1 MSIAQRLLLSF
12 ALVLVGCGKVS
23 EVRESPSPTSPSTRI
38 ESGGHTE
45 IQGTANGQ
53 VKAVSAE
60 IALKS
65 VDIGDGKKMWLQPLR
80 HQNLTLLPVTIDP
93 EQVDHTDYLTLDEGM
108 KSKAVKISEVSE
120 DGDVNKLRVKNTSD
134 KPLFLLAGEV
144 IIGGK
149 QDRIIGKT
157 LVVMA
162 GERTTVPVFCVEQ
175 GRWNG
180 RKADFSSAE
189 SIAHLKLRSVAN
201 YGSQSGVWSEV
212 ASKNEARGESNST
225 DTYRAV
231 ATKKGAVGDYKA
243 AIEAAYEKKVRGN
256 AIAGQP
262 LVGFAIAYN
271 GEIVGIESFGSP
283 PLLGKLRSKILH
295 SYYVDA
301 LDRVYDEERSSADM
315 DQEAFSKG
323 NVYKGRKSGREA
335 VGEGLYEN
343 KASKTSSW
351 KRGKIRSTEVR
362 VKGKKK
368 PTSAADAPEP
378 VAAPLYDSTKL

>member
-1 MSIAQRLLLSF
+1 
-12 ALVLVGCGKVS
+12 
-23 EVRESPSPTSPSTRI
+23 
-38 ESGGHTE
+38 
-45 IQGTANGQ
+45 
-53 VKAVSAE
+53 
-60 IALKS
+60 
-65 VDIGDGKKMWLQPLR
+65 
-80 HQNLTLLPVTIDP
+80 
-93 EQVDHTDYLTLDEGM
+93 
-108 KSKAVKISEVSE
+108 
-120 DGDVNKLRVKNTSD
+120 
-134 KPLFLLAGEV
+134 
-144 IIGGK
+144 
-149 QDRIIGKT
+149 
-157 LVVMA
+157 
-162 GERTTVPVFCVEQ
+162 VEQ

-243 AIEAAYEKKVRGN
+243 AIEAAYEKKVRGD

-271 GEIVGIESFGSP
+271 GEIVGIESFRSP

-295 SYYVDA
+295 SYYVHA

-362 VKGKKK
+362 VKGKKGQKMK
-368 PTSAADAPEP
+368 PTSAGDAPEP
-378 VAAPLYDSTKL
+378 AAAPLYDSTKL